1 MIVVDTSAFIAM
13 LTNEP
18 EAEALA
24 LALYGAGARYVSAV
38 TVYETRVVLL
48 RRGDAR
54 YFIPFGN
61 LLTSA
66 NLVLHTFD
74 TAQSNL
80 ASDAYRRF
88 GRGSGHPARLN
99 LGDCASYA
107 LAMSLDAPLLYK
119 GNDFSQ
125 TDVRSALAA

>member
-1 MIVVDTSAFIAM
+1 MIVVDTSALVAILRQEDEADRLYAAIEYADAAIASSM
-13 LTNEP
+13 TIFAARVVAMRQFSAAFLDHLNHFLIASRIEQVP
-18 EAEALA
+18 FDDEQGALA
-24 LALYGAGARYVSAV
+24 
-38 TVYETRVVLL
+38 
-48 RRGDAR
+48 
-54 YFIPFGN
+54 
-61 LLTSA
+61 
-66 NLVLHTFD
+66 
-74 TAQSNL
+74 AQ
-80 ASDAYRRF
+80 AYRRF

>member
-13 LTNEP
+13 LTGESD
-18 EAEALA
+18 ADALA
-24 LALYGAGARYVSAV
+24 LALHGASYRCASAV
-38 TVYETRVVLL
+38 TIYEARVVLL

-54 YFIPFGN
+54 YLIPFGN
-61 LLTSA
+61 LLASA
-66 NLVLHTFD
+66 DIVLHNFD
-74 TAQSNL
+74 MAQSDL

-99 LGDCASYA
+99 LGACASYA